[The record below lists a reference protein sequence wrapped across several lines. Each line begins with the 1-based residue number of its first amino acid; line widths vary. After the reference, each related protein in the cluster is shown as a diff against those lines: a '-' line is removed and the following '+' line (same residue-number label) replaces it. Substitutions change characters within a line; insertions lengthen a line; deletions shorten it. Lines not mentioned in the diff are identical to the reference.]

1 MTAPD
6 IVKNLVTRFEEH
18 RDAYRSGRYNKTQL
32 RRECLD
38 PFFEALGWDTFNKQN
53 YSEMYKDVIHEDS
66 LEIEGEKK
74 APDYAFRVGGT
85 RKFFVEAKKPS
96 VNIEMNIHP
105 TFQLQRY
112 PVPPISRCPLQGAT
126 EPVRRLNEN

>member
-1 MTAPD
+1 
-6 IVKNLVTRFEEH
+6 
-18 RDAYRSGRYNKTQL
+18 
-32 RRECLD
+32 
-38 PFFEALGWDTFNKQN
+38 
-53 YSEMYKDVIHEDS
+53 MYKDVIHEDS

-105 TFQLQRY
+105 AFQLQRY
-112 PVPPISRCPLQGAT
+112 PVPPISRCPLQGLRNPSGGLMKVSFY
-126 EPVRRLNEN
+126 EYD